1 MFKRNKSSS
10 LPKSL
15 SKSKSVSKPM
25 KRMTSGTKKPAQ
37 NFMEWKPWMSY
48 TLFAI
53 LLVLLG
59 FLLYLFIVSLFFSH
73 SNEKMYVYMN
83 EPYYAEK
90 SKEKEKGKE
99 EEEKEKEGEGE
110 GKESKMKEEE
120 EKMKEEGEKMKHH
133 LSGKRKMSC
142 SCPPALN
149 ENAPSCHHSPASHF
163 EVPYV
168 RNWKY
173 EGCFKDPSPSTT
185 VSGGMIPILL
195 TEDNPYEKCV
205 EKMKT
210 IDPSANVIA
219 MRHIYPLE
227 NDKMPTHVHCMY
239 ATDPSYT
246 DYSEFGCEKE
256 KKECN
261 PHLPGNANIVF
272 TRSYNF

>member
-1 MFKRNKSSS
+1 
-10 LPKSL
+10 
-15 SKSKSVSKPM
+15 M
-25 KRMTSGTKKPAQ
+25 KRKTSSTKNSAQ

-48 TLFAI
+48 TLFMI

-73 SNEKMYVYMN
+73 SSEKMYVYMN

-90 SKEKEKGKE
+90 SKEKGKEEKGKE
-99 EEEKEKEGEGE
+99 EEGE
-110 GKESKMKEEE
+110 GKESKMKEEG
-120 EKMKEEGEKMKHH
+120 EKMKEEEENLKHN
-133 LSGKRKMSC
+133 LSGKFERKRSC

-149 ENAPSCHHSPASHF
+149 EHAPSCYPSPASHF

-173 EGCFKDPSPSTT
+173 EGCFKDPHPSTT
-185 VSGGMIPILL
+185 VGDGMIPILL
-195 TEDNPYEKCV
+195 SEDNPYEKCV
-205 EKMKT
+205 EKLKT
-210 IDPSANVIA
+210 IAPSANVIA
-219 MRHIYPLE
+219 MRQIYPLE

-239 ATDPSYT
+239 ATDPSHS

-261 PHLPGNANIVF
+261 PHLPGNANVVF

>member
-1 MFKRNKSSS
+1 MMKRNSSS
-10 LPKSL
+10 
-15 SKSKSVSKPM
+15 
-25 KRMTSGTKKPAQ
+25 TKKSAQ
-37 NFMEWKPWMSY
+37 NFMEWKPWMSS
-48 TLFAI
+48 TLFVI

-59 FLLYLFIVSLFFSH
+59 FLLYLFIVSLFFSK
-73 SNEKMYVYMN
+73 SNEKMYIYMN
-83 EPYYAEK
+83 EPYYADK
-90 SKEKEKGKE
+90 SKGKGKE
-99 EEEKEKEGEGE
+99 EEAEGEEKEGKMKEEGD
-110 GKESKMKEEE
+110 KMKEEE
-120 EKMKEEGEKMKHH
+120 EKLKQH
-133 LSGKRKMSC
+133 LSGKFERKRTC

-173 EGCFKDPSPSTT
+173 EGCFKDPNPSTT

-205 EKMKT
+205 EKLKT

-256 KKECN
+256 KRECN
-261 PHLPGNANIVF
+261 PHLPGNANVVF